1 MQLWKLPASSN
12 WSFNFES
19 EELLEEFLRF
29 LCHLVRARAATVE
42 ASVPEVAYKGQC
54 SSVFSPRVYF
64 SRTGLPVYS
73 NIFFTTRQPPLHRN
87 SQNHRQQEDGNPEAD
102 SASSLGQS
110 LHFLCKCPEEK
121 ERKGKKKKKR
131 NILLGETFKSRDP
144 LLHRHS
150 LKGKIRWSN
159 LFTVLPP
166 HHPPT
171 PIKAVFLFR
180 ALRGPVL
187 SNSLVIQSCF
197 QMCLRVF
204 SAKSAAAGCQDRFR
218 GLNRDENLALL
229 ICDGVLCRLLFLP
242 VITRSRG
249 VWGRCL
255 GNSAS
260 AGLSSMHASWPRRR
274 LCIGLDNICTN
285 FMPIKVRLL
294 KQARSLSHSY
304 YYCLNGVNC
313 EKERESPPHFL
324 RWLLTLMWEGSF
336 QNAHRG

>member
-121 ERKGKKKKKR
+121 ERKGKKEKKKKKGTFCWVKLLKVGIHSCTD
-131 NILLGETFKSRDP
+131 ILWRAKLDDP
-144 LLHRHS
+144 TCLL
-150 LKGKIRWSN
+150 
-159 LFTVLPP
+159 FFPPTTLPP
-166 HHPPT
+166 PSKPFF
-171 PIKAVFLFR
+171 FLE
-180 ALRGPVL
+180 PWE
-187 SNSLVIQSCF
+187 
-197 QMCLRVF
+197 
-204 SAKSAAAGCQDRFR
+204 DRF
-218 GLNRDENLALL
+218 
-229 ICDGVLCRLLFLP
+229 FLTP
-242 VITRSRG
+242 
-249 VWGRCL
+249 
-255 GNSAS
+255 
-260 AGLSSMHASWPRRR
+260 
-274 LCIGLDNICTN
+274 
-285 FMPIKVRLL
+285 
-294 KQARSLSHSY
+294 
-304 YYCLNGVNC
+304 
-313 EKERESPPHFL
+313 
-324 RWLLTLMWEGSF
+324 
-336 QNAHRG
+336 